1 MDNREI
7 LRGVIKTSTLGTP
20 GSGLMGPEQVDA
32 FYEVAEEQIPW
43 MQIQRTIS
51 TKNHSGT
58 VPRIDYG
65 DDVIRPATEAVDSGF
80 FVEPTHDAV
89 DFTQVK
95 GRTAFKVSNETFTQ
109 SEDPQYQN
117 KLINGFTRAWGRS
130 DQKVAWN
137 GDETSAHAMLQI
149 NNGWGYFMNLS
160 GNPLDGSTVNGGTVD
175 IAHFQYM
182 LESLSEAWQQRAD
195 ELRWGMTRKKFNQ
208 YVRSL
213 SGRATGMGDT
223 AIERGAD
230 GTPMILGIPV
240 TEVPSLTATGN
251 NDKIALTS
259 PQNTVKV
266 QDPTY
271 MKFVEVKDGITLVA
285 QDARAWIGFEYCDYV
300 VPEPEGTAWCYN
312 LNN

>member
-1 MDNREI
+1 MDNREV
-7 LRGVIKTSTLGTP
+7 LRGVFKTDDLGTP
-20 GSGLMGPEQVDA
+20 GYGLMGPEQVDA

-43 MQIQRTIS
+43 MQLQRTIP
-51 TKNHSGT
+51 TKNHTGT

-80 FVEPTHDAV
+80 FVEPTRDNV
-89 DFTQVK
+89 NFTQVK

-109 SEDPQYQN
+109 SEDPQLQN

-137 GDETSAHAMLQI
+137 GDATSTDPMLQI
-149 NNGWGYFMNLS
+149 NDGWGVAMDTS
-160 GNPLDGSTVNGGTVD
+160 GNPVDGSGINAGVID
-175 IAHFQYM
+175 IAHFQHM
-182 LESLSEAWQQRAD
+182 LESLPEAWQQRAD
-195 ELRWGMTRKKFNQ
+195 ELRWAMTRKKFNQ
-208 YVRSL
+208 YTKSL
-213 SGRATGMGDT
+213 SGRATGSGDI

-230 GTPMILGIPV
+230 GVPMILGIPV
-240 TEVPSLTATGN
+240 TEVPSLTATGD

-271 MKFVEVKDGITLVA
+271 MKFVEVSGGITLAA
-285 QDARAWIGFEYCDYV
+285 QDVRAWIGFEYCDYV

-312 LNN
+312 LDN